1 MPLVALLATVPMAAI
16 LLKPAQGLHVQ
27 DRLCRQINRHL
38 LTLGV
43 ARWMMAVLTLTLAP
57 VSILSA
63 LAWFGLIM
71 YTSLWARQQMRGV
84 LAQPKGA
91 GIPAAPSGRFRPAPA
106 APAPR
111 RWAQAA
117 RPAPMPAVVPV
128 PQPVRGMP
136 RHNRGMARPNRG
148 LVMAPATPTG
158 PAGQQHTFSQVSPV
172 QRVEVPNM
180 PPLLCP
186 VCDTPADGTDTA
198 CGECG
203 LVFTS
208 RVPAALQALPDYQVL
223 RPLGDGGMS
232 SVYLA
237 RKRYGDQLC
246 VLKTLAT
253 VDSTSDPHWRA
264 EAARCLRQEADMLR
278 QLDHPNI
285 ARMLSWYSGKQTDLL
300 VLEYVPGLT
309 LEQRL
314 TRSDGRGGT
323 LPGAALPPAE
333 ALAYGVSMAS
343 VLEYLEQQEPPV
355 VHHDIKPANLIVRPD
370 DGRLMLVDF
379 GSALLL
385 PDASSDTVKLDSY
398 GTPGYAAPEQYQG
411 HSSPASDVY
420 SLGATLYHLLTD
432 DDPTAHPLA
441 FPALANLPPQIADV
455 LRPAL
460 AREPQQRPTARQ
472 LRVALEQALSTV

>member
-1 MPLVALLATVPMAAI
+1 
-16 LLKPAQGLHVQ
+16 
-27 DRLCRQINRHL
+27 
-38 LTLGV
+38 
-43 ARWMMAVLTLTLAP
+43 
-57 VSILSA
+57 
-63 LAWFGLIM
+63 
-71 YTSLWARQQMRGV
+71 
-84 LAQPKGA
+84 
-91 GIPAAPSGRFRPAPA
+91 
-106 APAPR
+106 
-111 RWAQAA
+111 
-117 RPAPMPAVVPV
+117 
-128 PQPVRGMP
+128 
-136 RHNRGMARPNRG
+136 
-148 LVMAPATPTG
+148 
-158 PAGQQHTFSQVSPV
+158 V
-172 QRVEVPNM
+172 QRVELPTV

-203 LVFTS
+203 LVFAS

-285 ARMLSWYSGKQTDLL
+285 ARMLSWYSGKQADLL

-323 LPGAALPPAE
+323 LPGAALSPAE
-333 ALAYGVSMAS
+333 ALAYGVSMAG

-385 PDASSDTVKLDSY
+385 PDASSNTVKLDSY

-460 AREPQQRPTARQ
+460 AREPQQRPTAYQ
-472 LRVALEQALSTV
+472 LRAALEQALSTV